1 MSRFMLNRLL
11 TYLQYKIL
19 RLERKGFKFQFKDA
33 YATYRRKPVIIDVI
47 LITPDGYIYNY
58 VWDGDT
64 FQSQDMY
71 NTFRMFL
78 NAVEKKDDK
87 AEPYRKASKRQGKK
101 AN

>member
-1 MSRFMLNRLL
+1 MSRLMLNRLL
-11 TYLQYKIL
+11 TYLRYKL
-19 RLERKGFKFQFKDA
+19 KRLERKGYKFKFKDA
-33 YATYRRKPVIIDVI
+33 YATYCTKPVIIDVI
-47 LITPDGYIYNY
+47 LTTPKGYIYSY

-87 AEPYRKASKRQGKK
+87 AEPYRKASKR
-101 AN
+101 

>member
-1 MSRFMLNRLL
+1 MSRLMLDRLVV
-11 TYLQYKIL
+11 YLQYKIF
-19 RLERKGFKFQFKDA
+19 RLERKGFQFYFKHA
-33 YATYRRKPVIIDVI
+33 YATYRRKPVIIDLV
-47 LITPDGYIYNY
+47 LATPDGCIYRY

-87 AEPYRKASKRQGKK
+87 AESYRKTSKR
-101 AN
+101 

>member
-1 MSRFMLNRLL
+1 MSRFMLIRLL

-47 LITPDGYIYNY
+47 LTTPKGYIYSY
-58 VWDGDT
+58 MWDGDT
-64 FQSQDMY
+64 FQDRDMY
-71 NTFRMFL
+71 STFRMFL

-87 AEPYRKASKRQGKK
+87 AEPYRKASKR
-101 AN
+101 

>member
-1 MSRFMLNRLL
+1 MSRLMLNRLL
-11 TYLQYKIL
+11 TYLQYKLL

-33 YATYRRKPVIIDVI
+33 YATYHRKPVIIDVI
-47 LITPDGYIYNY
+47 LTTPKGYIYSY

-87 AEPYRKASKRQGKK
+87 AEPYRKASKRQG
-101 AN
+101 

>member
-1 MSRFMLNRLL
+1 MSRCMLDHLL
-11 TYLQYKIL
+11 TYLQYKLL
-19 RLERKGFKFQFKDA
+19 RLERKGFKFYFRHA
-33 YATYRRKPVIIDVI
+33 YATYKRKPVIIDVI
-47 LITPDGYIYNY
+47 LATPDGYIYSY

-87 AEPYRKASKRQGKK
+87 AEPYRKASKR
-101 AN
+101 

>member
-1 MSRFMLNRLL
+1 MSRLMLNRLL
-11 TYLQYKIL
+11 TYLQYKLL
-19 RLERKGFKFQFKDA
+19 RLERKGYKFKFNHA
-33 YATYRRKPVIIDVI
+33 YTVYRTKPVIIDVI
-47 LITPDGYIYNY
+47 LTTPKGYIYSY

-87 AEPYRKASKRQGKK
+87 AEPYRKASKR
-101 AN
+101 